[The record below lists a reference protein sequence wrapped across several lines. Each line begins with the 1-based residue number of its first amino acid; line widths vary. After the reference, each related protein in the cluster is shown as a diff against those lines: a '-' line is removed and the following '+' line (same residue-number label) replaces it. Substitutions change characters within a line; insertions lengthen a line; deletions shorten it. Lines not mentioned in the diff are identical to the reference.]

1 MRALL
6 VSTALALLLL
16 ASPLLAGP
24 YGPSGETEL
33 VALPGAAAGDPVA
46 VTVEQSG
53 PVRTVISYSIG
64 AYEKTPYTIGGETYY
79 EITLPDEAVQ
89 LAKGEPALPSLR
101 RSIIIPADAEMG
113 VTVLSA
119 DYVDIENV
127 LVAPSKGNLLR
138 TVLPS
143 DVPFEFGPAYS
154 LDRFAPADL
163 AALGEPYI
171 LRDHRGLVVEV
182 NPIQYNPATKIL
194 RIYTSVSIEIRVTGP
209 GRINVL
215 DSPGMAR
222 RPVADFEFTY
232 RRHFINFDAFVG
244 KYTPVAEAGDM
255 LIITYGQFADDM
267 QPLVDWK
274 TKKGMKTTMVNVA
287 AIGNNAASIK
297 NFVQAF
303 YDSTNLA
310 FLLLVGDAAQVA
322 SPSASGGES
331 DPSYAKLA
339 GGDSYP
345 EILVGRFSAETDA
358 QVQTQVQRTLMY
370 EMNPA
375 GADMYVQ
382 ATGIASSEGPGH
394 FGEYDYQHMNLIRND
409 LLAYNYTSVDQIYDP
424 GASASAVATALNA
437 GRGVVNYVGHGSTTA
452 WSTTGFSNSNVNSL
466 VNDNLLPV
474 IFSVACVNG
483 DFGGTT
489 CFGEAWLRATHNGNP
504 SGALAAYMSSIN
516 QSWNPPMDGQDEI
529 NDLLVAEAKL
539 TVGGLCFNGSCKM
552 IDLNGADGIEIYDTW
567 HIFGDPSVMLRTLA
581 PTALAVS
588 HSDVIMVGWSSM
600 AVTVAGVS
608 GALCA
613 LTYNGQ
619 IYATAYTD
627 AGGNASLAL
636 PPELPIGND
645 MTLTVT
651 AHNRIPYEV
660 ELTVI
665 TPDGPYCLYDTNTL
679 TEVSGNG
686 NGVVDGGE
694 SFTMGV
700 QIKNV
705 GPDAAY
711 NVEASLTTSDTYVT
725 ITDGV
730 ESYGTIAG
738 DNGTGY
744 VADGYGFSLDA
755 GTPDGHNVVFTLAV
769 TGTNRETWT
778 GNFTVK
784 VHAPEVGFGQVAI
797 NDVSGNSNGILDPGE
812 TVDLTVTLTNA
823 GTGEAFGVVADLGV
837 SDSYVT
843 VVDGGGTYGWLDSLV
858 GVASNGGDV
867 YTVSASSSC
876 PMGYGVPVSL
886 SVTGANGYTA
896 VLSFTLIVGDRV
908 AFFTDDFS
916 YNQGWTGLGGSGEW
930 TIGAATGGTGSDSYG
945 GPDPSVDHT
954 ATSDNGVLGNDLTS
968 GTGGDYAGGLTTTYW
983 VTSPVIDCAD
993 YTGVQ
998 LRYWHWLGIE
1008 SPSYDHVYLQVY
1020 DGTSWVQLF
1029 TNAASTDETSWTESY
1044 YDVSAYADEN
1054 ADFQIRFGIG
1064 TTDGSWNYC
1073 GWNLDDVELKGYNQA
1088 TGGTAVCVLP
1098 ETEVSDSLLAGGS
1111 SSQGV
1116 KVYNTGDGTLR
1127 IRFVPMV
1134 SWLVCGTEQ
1143 NYVPAGDSL
1152 VFPFTITTEGL
1163 APGDHVGLL
1172 HYTTNDNLHASGDIT
1187 VRLHVHTPGVE
1198 FSAGGLTDSLATGDV
1213 AEQSIWV
1220 RNSGLG
1226 VLHITFT
1233 ESLPW
1238 LSCPSGAITVNPS
1251 DSAAVAVTFS
1261 CGGLAPG
1268 AYNGAL
1274 NYTSDDPA
1282 HATGSLPVY
1291 LYIYAPA
1298 AQLSVAEIAAATS
1311 PGDSV
1316 EVPFTISNSG
1326 AGRLVYNLTC
1336 QAFDLPKTASAAAAA
1351 ETAVLLGYRSAGDDK
1366 GDGEQPFYA
1375 AGGRSHGGPDTYGYS
1390 WIDSDDPGGPAFS
1403 WVDISGVGTAVA
1415 LGDDAMS
1422 GALDLGFAFPYYDSS
1437 YSAVYIGSNGILT
1450 FGSGSTARVNT
1461 GLPTAAVP
1469 NNLLALWWDDLN
1481 PSNGGQIY
1489 YYQDASLGRFIV
1501 SFVDIR
1507 NYLYPS
1513 GTGSLNFQAIL
1524 WANGKITLQYQT
1536 MDPGTDAEG
1545 LSGATV
1551 GMENA
1556 SGTDGLQVVYN
1567 GPYMHDN
1574 LAITLS
1580 VVRWLWAEPSGGTV
1594 EPYGTAEVVVHL
1606 DAGEL
1611 EAGVYTGQ
1619 VSVTTNDPLLP
1630 TATLPVTLTVSSW
1643 VCGDVDGDGTGPKVS
1658 DLTYLVAFLFRG
1670 GPMPPVLAAAD
1681 CDGQGGDAIAIG
1693 DLTYLVAF
1701 LFRSGPPPICH

>member
-1 MRALL
+1 MTDLYRDGVRLEIGLGELQFHDVTTPQGDFTLLSFPGSYRSQELGAPDLPTVNRLLSVPFGANLRVEVIDGEVEEIALADLGITNVLIPVQPSISKSDDPASVPFEYNVSLYNQDTWYSLPQAEAKVLGAMRAVNIGFISISPIEYNPVKHAIRVHKNMIVNVTYEGADWVLTDQL
-6 VSTALALLLL
+6 RSNL
-16 ASPLLAGP
+16 ASPYFEP
-24 YGPSGETEL
+24 IYGQIANYDQQKANLRHDL
-33 VALPGAAAGDPVA
+33 VKY
-46 VTVEQSG
+46 
-53 PVRTVISYSIG
+53 PVRYLIVSHRMF
-64 AYEKTPYTIGGETYY
+64 
-79 EITLPDEAVQ
+79 EAQ
-89 LAKGEPALPSLR
+89 LAPFIEWKTQKGFQVQVAYTDVIGSTTSAIKTYIQSVYADTVGKPAPSFVLFVGDDQQ
-101 RSIIIPADAEMG
+101 IPAYG
-113 VTVLSA
+113 YSGH
-119 DYVDIENV
+119 I
-127 LVAPSKGNLLR
+127 
-138 TVLPS
+138 S
-143 DVPFEFGPAYS
+143 DLYFC
-154 LDRFAPADL
+154 
-163 AALGEPYI
+163 
-171 LRDHRGLVVEV
+171 
-182 NPIQYNPATKIL
+182 
-194 RIYTSVSIEIRVTGP
+194 
-209 GRINVL
+209 
-215 DSPGMAR
+215 
-222 RPVADFEFTY
+222 EFTND
-232 RRHFINFDAFVG
+232 NF
-244 KYTPVAEAGDM
+244 
-255 LIITYGQFADDM
+255 
-267 QPLVDWK
+267 
-274 TKKGMKTTMVNVA
+274 
-287 AIGNNAASIK
+287 
-297 NFVQAF
+297 
-303 YDSTNLA
+303 
-310 FLLLVGDAAQVA
+310 
-322 SPSASGGES
+322 
-331 DPSYAKLA
+331 
-339 GGDSYP
+339 P
-345 EILVGRFSAETDA
+345 EIYYGRFSAQNTGQLQPQIDK
-358 QVQTQVQRTLMY
+358 TLEY
-370 EMNPA
+370 EKYLMPDPSYLA
-375 GADMYVQ
+375 EVTLVSGVDGTYA
-382 ATGIASSEGPGH
+382 ATHGNGQLNYGTNYYFNAAHGITPNVWLYPASSGSVEAAIINTINEGVG
-394 FGEYDYQHMNLIRND
+394 L
-409 LLAYNYTSVDQIYDP
+409 YNYTAHCSHE
-424 GASASAVATALNA
+424 
-437 GRGVVNYVGHGSTTA
+437 GHGDPSFTTSDIPGLTNYHKYLLGIGNCCLSNTFGDDYST
-452 WSTTGFSNSNVNSL
+452 
-466 VNDNLLPV
+466 P
-474 IFSVACVNG
+474 
-483 DFGGTT
+483 
-489 CFGEAWLRATHNGNP
+489 CFGEAFLQLPERGGIGYIGGSNSTYWYEDYYWGVGYGPVVGAGPTYEQTTQGAYDGLFHDHGEAVYHHYVTNDAIIFAGNMAVTE
-504 SGALAAYMSSIN
+504 SGSSRIAYYW
-516 QSWNPPMDGQDEI
+516 Q
-529 NDLLVAEAKL
+529 
-539 TVGGLCFNGSCKM
+539 
-552 IDLNGADGIEIYDTW
+552 IY
-567 HIFGDPSVMLRTLA
+567 HVMGDPSLMSYMGVPSVNNVDHPATILL
-581 PTALAVS
+581 TATSVS
-588 HSDVIMVGWSSM
+588 VQADPGSYVGISKDGVLHGAAYVDATGSVEVPIDAFGVPGEVDIVVSCQFRQPYISTIMVI
-600 AVTVAGVS
+600 A
-608 GALCA
+608 
-613 LTYNGQ
+613 
-619 IYATAYTD
+619 
-627 AGGNASLAL
+627 
-636 PPELPIGND
+636 
-645 MTLTVT
+645 
-651 AHNRIPYEV
+651 
-660 ELTVI
+660 
-665 TPDGPYCLYDTNTL
+665 PDGPYCVYDSRTI